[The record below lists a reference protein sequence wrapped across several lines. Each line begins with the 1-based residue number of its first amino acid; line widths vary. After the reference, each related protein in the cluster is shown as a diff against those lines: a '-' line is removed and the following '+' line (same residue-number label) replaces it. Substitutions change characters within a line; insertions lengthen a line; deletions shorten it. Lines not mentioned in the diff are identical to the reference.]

1 MAITIIQE
9 PQRITPGT
17 NPVEWVF
24 ESDQASQPNFSF
36 IVELFINGVYHSTH
50 EVYVQD
56 INSGRFDASEI
67 LRSFLFS
74 NLVTDGTLAQVY
86 NGAYAFVKIQVYQ
99 KYGTPPSLYDDYQQS
114 NTTIVYNG
122 ALRHQDWI
130 NYDFQ
135 NYNASRDNSLTT
147 NPTQVKF
154 LTTFPRDAK
163 AILAKVK
170 AFVAMDQS
178 CFLGIFSTDEE
189 LRINIRLFTSAGVQI
204 VTQSIPLTFPQFVII
219 DCSPQ
224 TIIANTSITGLQF
237 DSAAYYQV
245 LVQGMG
251 MGSNPGVSESF
262 RFYLDKEC
270 KRYQTRR
277 LHWLNKFGV
286 WDSMSF
292 DLDSIDTTEVS
303 SIDYARN
310 KGLWNNG
317 EHSYPLYQGQ
327 MVNASKSSQDKTVIN
342 SDWMKPE
349 VQQWLVR
356 ELGESPKV
364 YLEVEGGFEPV
375 KVDNTSY
382 QLKTRKRNGLIQE
395 QFTLT
400 RTYSYISQ
408 LN

>member
-1 MAITIIQE
+1 MAITFLSA
-9 PQRITPGT
+9 PQQITPAT

-56 INSGRFDASEI
+56 LNSGRFDASEI

-74 NLVTDGTLAQVY
+74 DLVVDGTLAQVY
-86 NGAYAFVKIQVYQ
+86 DGAYGSSIIRVFE
-99 KYGTPPSLYDDYQQS
+99 KYGTPPSVYDEPYQKS
-114 NTTIVYNG
+114 TIVVYNG

-130 NYDFQ
+130 NYNYQF
-135 NYNASRDNSLTT
+135 YNASRDNPLTI

-154 LTTFPRDAK
+154 LTTFPRTE
-163 AILAKVK
+163 K
-170 AFVAMDQS
+170 AFVGINQS
-178 CFLGIFSTDEE
+178 CFLGIFCTDEE
-189 LRINIRLFTSAGVQI
+189 LRINFRLYTSAGVQI
-204 VTQSIPLTFPQFVII
+204 VTQSIPLTFPIFTII

-224 TIIANTSITGLQF
+224 TIIANTAITGLQF
-237 DSAAYYQV
+237 DAAAYYQV
-245 LVQGMG
+245 LVSSMG
-251 MGSNPGVSESF
+251 TGPYAGASESF

-270 KRYQTRR
+270 KRYPTRR

-310 KGLWNNG
+310 KGLWANG
-317 EHSYPLYQGQ
+317 EHTYPLYQGQ

-342 SDWMKPE
+342 SDWMKPA

>member
-1 MAITIIQE
+1 MAIAITQS

-24 ESDQASQPNFSF
+24 QSDEASQPNFSF
-36 IVELFINGVYHSTH
+36 IIELFINGVYHSTH
-50 EVYVQD
+50 EQYIQD
-56 INSGRFDASEI
+56 LNSGRFDASEI

-74 NLVTDGTLAQVY
+74 DLVTDGTLAQVY
-86 NGAYAFVKIQVYQ
+86 NGAYVFVKIIAFE
-99 KYGTPPSLYDDYQQS
+99 KYGTIPAIINEPYPSA
-114 NTTIVYNG
+114 TGIVYNG

-130 NYDFQ
+130 DYNYQF
-135 NYNASRDNSLTT
+135 YNASRDNSLTT

-154 LTTFPRDAK
+154 LTTFPRDQ
-163 AILAKVK
+163 K
-170 AFVAMDQS
+170 AFVGIDQS

-189 LRINIRLFTSAGVQI
+189 LRINFRLFTAAGVQI
-204 VTQSIPLTFPQFVII
+204 VTESIPLTFPQFAII

-245 LVQGMG
+245 LVSGMG
-251 MGSNPGVSESF
+251 TGPFGGASESF
-262 RFYLDKEC
+262 RFYMDTEC
-270 KRYQTRR
+270 KRYEQRR

-310 KGLWNNG
+310 KGLWSNG
-317 EHSYPLYQGQ
+317 AHLYPLYQGQ

-342 SDWMKPE
+342 SDWMKPA

-356 ELGESPKV
+356 ELGESPRV

-375 KVDNTSY
+375 KVDNTSF

>member
-1 MAITIIQE
+1 MAITITQS

-24 ESDQASQPNFSF
+24 ESDEASQPNFSF
-36 IVELFINGVYHSTH
+36 IVELLINGIYHSTH
-50 EVYVQD
+50 EVYIQD
-56 INSGRFDASEI
+56 VNSGRFDASEI

-74 NLVTDGTLAQVY
+74 DLVTDGTIAQVY
-86 NGAYAFVKIQVYQ
+86 NGAYAFVKIFVYE
-99 KYGTPPSLYDDYQQS
+99 KYGTPPAIINEPYPS
-114 NTTIVYNG
+114 TTAIVYNG

-130 NYDFQ
+130 NYNYQF
-135 NYNASRDNSLTT
+135 YNASRDNSLTT

-154 LTTFPRDAK
+154 LTTFPRDQ
-163 AILAKVK
+163 K
-170 AFVAMDQS
+170 AFVGIDQS

-189 LRINIRLFTSAGVQI
+189 LRINFRLFNAAGGSI
-204 VTQSIPLTFPQFVII
+204 VSESLPLIFPQFAII

-245 LVQGMG
+245 LAVGMG
-251 MGSNPGVSESF
+251 TGSFPGSSEFF
-262 RFYLDKEC
+262 RFYMDTEC
-270 KRYQTRR
+270 KRYPTRR

-317 EHSYPLYQGQ
+317 EHTYPLYQGQ

-342 SDWMKPE
+342 SDWMKPA

-364 YLEVEGGFEPV
+364 YLEVPGGFEPV

>member
-1 MAITIIQE
+1 MAIAITQS

-24 ESDQASQPNFSF
+24 SSDEASQPNFSF
-36 IVELFINGVYHSTH
+36 IVEFFINGIYHSTH
-50 EVYVQD
+50 EQFIQSD
-56 INSGRFDASEI
+56 DSGRFDGSEI

-86 NGAYAFVKIQVYQ
+86 NGAYAFVKIIVYE
-99 KYGTPPSLYDDYQQS
+99 KYGTIPAIINEPYPSAT
-114 NTTIVYNG
+114 NIVYNG
-122 ALRHQDWI
+122 ALRHQEWI
-130 NYDFQ
+130 DFDYQ
-135 NYNASRDNSLTT
+135 LYNAARSNPLTT

-154 LTTFPRDAK
+154 LTSFPRDQ
-163 AILAKVK
+163 K
-170 AFVAMDQS
+170 AFVGIDQS

-189 LRINIRLFTSAGVQI
+189 LRINFRLFTAAGVQI
-204 VTQSIPLTFPQFVII
+204 VTQSIPLTFPTFTII

-237 DSAAYYQV
+237 DAAAYYQV
-245 LVQGMG
+245 LVSGMG
-251 MGSNPGVSESF
+251 TGPFAGSSESF
-262 RFYLDKEC
+262 RFYMDTDC
-270 KRYQTRR
+270 KRYEQRR
-277 LHWLNKFGV
+277 LHFLNKQGV

-292 DLDSIDTTEVS
+292 DLDSIDSTDVS
-303 SIDYARN
+303 SIDYAKN

-317 EHSYPLYQGQ
+317 VHSYPLFQGQ
-327 MVNASKSSQDKTVIN
+327 MVNASKSSMDKTTIN
-342 SDWMKPE
+342 SDWMKPS

-356 ELGESPKV
+356 ELGESPSV
-364 YLEVEGGFEPV
+364 YLEVPGGFEPV
-375 KVDNTSY
+375 KVDNTSF

>member
-1 MAITIIQE
+1 MGLTIIQE

-24 ESDQASQPNFSF
+24 ESDAASQPNFSF
-36 IVELFINGVYHSTH
+36 IVELFINGIYHSTH
-50 EVYVQD
+50 EVYIQD
-56 INSGRFDASEI
+56 LNSGRFDASEI

-86 NGAYAFVKIQVYQ
+86 NGAYAFVKIIVYE
-99 KYGTPPSLYDDYQQS
+99 KFGTPPAPLEPNPS
-114 NTTIVYNG
+114 NTSIVYNG
-122 ALRHQDWI
+122 ALRHPDWI
-130 NYDFQ
+130 NYNYQF
-135 NYNASRDNSLTT
+135 YNASRDNSLTT
-147 NPTQVKF
+147 SPTQVKF
-154 LTTFPRDAK
+154 LTTFPRDQ
-163 AILAKVK
+163 K
-170 AFVAMDQS
+170 AFVGIDQS

-189 LRINIRLFTSAGVQI
+189 LRINFRLFTSAGVQI
-204 VTQSIPLTFPQFVII
+204 VTESIPLTFPIFAII

-224 TIIANTSITGLQF
+224 TIIANTSITGIQF

-245 LVQGMG
+245 LVSGMG
-251 MGSNPGVSESF
+251 TGPFGGASESF
-262 RFYLDKEC
+262 RFYMDTEC
-270 KRYQTRR
+270 KRYPTRR

-292 DLDSIDTTEVS
+292 DLDSIDTTEVT

-317 EHSYPLYQGQ
+317 VHLYPLYQGQ

-342 SDWMKPE
+342 SDWMKPA